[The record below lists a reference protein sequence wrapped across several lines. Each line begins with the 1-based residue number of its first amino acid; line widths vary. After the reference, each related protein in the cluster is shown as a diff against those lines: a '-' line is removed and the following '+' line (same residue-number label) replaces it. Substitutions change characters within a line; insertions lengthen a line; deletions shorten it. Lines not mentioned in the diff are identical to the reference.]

1 MSKTVT
7 LSVALLVLAG
17 SVFTACGNNGQTRNT
32 ATVKAAAVVPVDVS
46 KSKQELDLVLG
57 SLKGMRDAGEADD
70 LKKLYGELK
79 KSMVRLNDS
88 LEDVASSADS
98 AVSVGKAQFSAW
110 HEKAN
115 AFTDADLRNASNKRE
130 GDLRVAVDELAASS
144 AGFKTASASY
154 QAQEAQVLSAL
165 DLDLSHPGVQTIK
178 SMITRLLV
186 DEPALRSSLA
196 EVAEKSKA
204 VSAVSNP

>member
-1 MSKTVT
+1 MYKTTT
-7 LSVALLVLAG
+7 LSLALLILAG
-17 SVFTACGNNGQTRNT
+17 SGLTGCGNSGQARNT
-32 ATVKAAAVVPVDVS
+32 ATVKATAVVPVDVS

-57 SLKGMRDAGEADD
+57 SLKTMRDAGEGDD
-70 LKKLYGELK
+70 LKTLYGELK
-79 KSMVRLNDS
+79 KSMAKLNNS
-88 LEDVASSADS
+88 LEEVASSCDS
-98 AVSVGKAQFSAW
+98 AVSVGQAQFSAW

-130 GDLRVAVDELAASS
+130 GDLRVAVDELAASTAS
-144 AGFKTASASY
+144 FKTASASY

-178 SMITRLLV
+178 PMLTRLLV
-186 DEPALRSSLA
+186 DEPPLRSALA
-196 EVAEKSKA
+196 EVTEKSKA